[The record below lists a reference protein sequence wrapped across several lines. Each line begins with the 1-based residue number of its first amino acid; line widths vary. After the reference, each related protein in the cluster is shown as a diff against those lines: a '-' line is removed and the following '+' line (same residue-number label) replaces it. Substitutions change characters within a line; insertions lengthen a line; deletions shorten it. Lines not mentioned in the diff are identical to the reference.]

1 MEMFV
6 ILIVVMVLQM
16 LPSVKTDTIVHLEYV
31 QFIVL
36 QIYLN
41 KIEKKILFDL
51 TVPTANNSIS

>member
-6 ILIVVMVLQM
+6 ILIVVMVSQM